1 MYSGGGATSLQPAQQ
16 ATVPVHQHI
25 LSLATSPY
33 GDNPIFKDLKP
44 LGNLN
49 EDALKPTNPAA
60 QKAILES
67 TSNQYKISPKVA
79 NGLKVKPVTSTLS
92 KKSLFGG
99 LEEFDSS
106 IEESFS
112 LKPNAKRLII
122 KPKVS
127 TPSTLASN
135 PNSTSSISVA
145 RSQETIQSNAE
156 ERRSSQI
163 PTTSSEIDNARRV
176 SWLHSN
182 FDKVPQQ
189 NRGDP
194 EANST
199 MQDLVSS
206 GKSKSSSIDKH
217 STSPG
222 ILRQD
227 LNRTNITSMQHKS
240 VHFPGLN
247 ANDSI
252 LSTKSFLDDTNA
264 DISLINTEPHPTGIV
279 LQRSGYYT
287 IPPLD
292 KLTDFMTEDGKCIVP
307 NFTVGRRG
315 YGNVYFGEPIDV
327 AGLNLDELV
336 HFRHK
341 EVIIYPDDENKP
353 PVGEGLNRKAQITLD
368 QVWPH
373 DKTLHEPIKDRERLE
388 EMNFES
394 KLRAVC
400 DKHDTRFVEY
410 RPETGSWV
418 FKVEH
423 FSKYGLSDSDE
434 EEGAADAKKVKPNQ
448 PGKEGLK
455 SKLTGA
461 IPKVCC

>member
-1 MYSGGGATSLQPAQQ
+1 M
-16 ATVPVHQHI
+16 
-25 LSLATSPY
+25 
-33 GDNPIFKDLKP
+33 
-44 LGNLN
+44 
-49 EDALKPTNPAA
+49 
-60 QKAILES
+60 
-67 TSNQYKISPKVA
+67 
-79 NGLKVKPVTSTLS
+79 
-92 KKSLFGG
+92 
-99 LEEFDSS
+99 
-106 IEESFS
+106 
-112 LKPNAKRLII
+112 KPNAKRLII

-127 TPSTLASN
+127 TTGNTGAST
-135 PNSTSSISVA
+135 PNTSLQISK
-145 RSQETIQSNAE
+145 SQETSPITSKDD
-156 ERRSSQI
+156 RRTSQI
-163 PTTSSEIDNARRV
+163 RLVPSEPENPRRV

-182 FDKVPQQ
+182 LDKVPQQ
-189 NRGDP
+189 GRGDN
-194 EANST
+194 EINTT

-206 GKSKSSSIDKH
+206 GKSKSLSIDKL

-227 LNRTNITSMQHKS
+227 QNRSNISSLQHKS

-264 DISLINTEPHPTGIV
+264 DISLINTDYPPHPTGIV
-279 LQRSGYYT
+279 LSRSGYYT
-287 IPPLD
+287 IPPLE
-292 KLTDFMTEDGKCIVP
+292 KLTDFLTDDGKCIVP
-307 NFTVGRRG
+307 NFTIGRRG

-353 PVGEGLNRKAQITLD
+353 PIGEGLNRKAQITLD

-373 DKTLHEPIKDRERLE
+373 DKTMHEPIKDRERLD
-388 EMNFES
+388 EMNYES

-418 FKVEH
+418 FKVDH
-423 FSKYGLSDSDE
+423 FSKYGLNDSDE
-434 EEGAADAKKVKPNQ
+434 EEDNPADAKKIKPNA
-448 PGKEGLK
+448 PAKDGIK
-455 SKLTGA
+455 SKVTGT
-461 IPKVCC
+461 IPKVCLFD

>member
-1 MYSGGGATSLQPAQQ
+1 M
-16 ATVPVHQHI
+16 
-25 LSLATSPY
+25 
-33 GDNPIFKDLKP
+33 F
-44 LGNLN
+44 
-49 EDALKPTNPAA
+49 
-60 QKAILES
+60 
-67 TSNQYKISPKVA
+67 
-79 NGLKVKPVTSTLS
+79 S
-92 KKSLFGG
+92 KQKSLFGG

-122 KPKVS
+122 KPKASTTSNLTPNPNNTSFNISKTLETSPIVS
-127 TPSTLASN
+127 SDERRLSQLPST
-135 PNSTSSISVA
+135 
-145 RSQETIQSNAE
+145 
-156 ERRSSQI
+156 
-163 PTTSSEIDNARRV
+163 SEPDNTRRV

-182 FDKVPQQ
+182 LDKVPQQ
-189 NRGDP
+189 NRGDTDI
-194 EANST
+194 NTT

-206 GKSKSSSIDKH
+206 NKAKSSNIDKLT
-217 STSPG
+217 TSPS

-227 LNRTNITSMQHKS
+227 PNRVNISPLQHKS
-240 VHFPGLN
+240 VHFPSLN

-292 KLTDFMTEDGKCIVP
+292 KLTDYLSEDGKCVVP
-307 NFTVGRRG
+307 NFTIGRKG
-315 YGNVYFGEPIDV
+315 YGNVYFGEAIDV

-373 DKTLHEPIKDRERLE
+373 DKTLHEPIKDRERLDE
-388 EMNFES
+388 LNYES

-418 FKVEH
+418 FKVDH

-434 EEGAADAKKVKPNQ
+434 EDNAAEAKKLKTNLQ
-448 PGKEGLK
+448 GKEGLK
-455 SKLTGA
+455 TKLTGT
-461 IPKVCC
+461 IPKV

>member
-1 MYSGGGATSLQPAQQ
+1 MIFLISHSL
-16 ATVPVHQHI
+16 
-25 LSLATSPY
+25 
-33 GDNPIFKDLKP
+33 F
-44 LGNLN
+44 
-49 EDALKPTNPAA
+49 
-60 QKAILES
+60 
-67 TSNQYKISPKVA
+67 ISYIPQ
-79 NGLKVKPVTSTLS
+79 
-92 KKSLFGG
+92 KSLFGG

-122 KPKVS
+122 KPKTPASEGAKNTASQPVTRAIDVS
-127 TPSTLASN
+127 PIAS
-135 PNSTSSISVA
+135 
-145 RSQETIQSNAE
+145 AE
-156 ERRSSQI
+156 ERRLSQL
-163 PTTSSEIDNARRV
+163 PASATDLESTRRV

-182 FDKVPQQ
+182 LDKVNQK
-189 NRGDP
+189 NRGD
-194 EANST
+194 ADVNTT
-199 MQDLVSS
+199 MQDLVA
-206 GKSKSSSIDKH
+206 GKSKASDKL
-217 STSPG
+217 SPN

-227 LNRTNITSMQHKS
+227 RANISALQHKS

-252 LSTKSFLDDTNA
+252 LSTKSFLDETSA
-264 DISLINTEPHPTGIV
+264 DLSLINTDPHPTGII
-279 LQRSGYYT
+279 LHRSGYYT

-292 KLTDFMTEDGKCIVP
+292 KLTDYLNENGKCIVP
-307 NFTVGRRG
+307 DFTIGRKG
-315 YGNVYFGEPIDV
+315 YGNVFFNGPIDV

-373 DKTLHEPIKDRERLE
+373 DKTLHEPIKDRERLDG
-388 EMNFES
+388 MNYES

-418 FKVEH
+418 FKVDH

-434 EEGAADAKKVKPNQ
+434 EDNPAEPKKLKPNVPEKEAAKKNL
-448 PGKEGLK
+448 G
-455 SKLTGA
+455 GA
-461 IPKVCC
+461 IPKVCCSGELNILAFIVV

>member
-1 MYSGGGATSLQPAQQ
+1 MQ
-16 ATVPVHQHI
+16 
-25 LSLATSPY
+25 
-33 GDNPIFKDLKP
+33 
-44 LGNLN
+44 
-49 EDALKPTNPAA
+49 
-60 QKAILES
+60 
-67 TSNQYKISPKVA
+67 
-79 NGLKVKPVTSTLS
+79 
-92 KKSLFGG
+92 KSLFGG
-99 LEEFDSS
+99 LEEFDNS
-106 IEESFS
+106 IEEGFS

-122 KPKVS
+122 KPK
-127 TPSTLASN
+127 ASN
-135 PNSTSSISVA
+135 VSSMTPNATNTSSNLTP
-145 RSQETIQSNAE
+145 QNLNETNPIVPAE
-156 ERRSSQI
+156 ERRLSQL
-163 PTTSSEIDNARRV
+163 PSTSSEPDNPRRV

-182 FDKVPQQ
+182 LDKVPQQ
-189 NRGDP
+189 QHRSGDN
-194 EANST
+194 EINTT
-199 MQDLVSS
+199 MQDLVSI
-206 GKSKSSSIDKH
+206 GKSKSNSTDKL

-227 LNRTNITSMQHKS
+227 ANRANIPSLQHKS

-287 IPPLD
+287 IPSLD
-292 KLTDFMTEDGKCIVP
+292 KLNDYLTEDGKCIVP
-307 NFTVGRRG
+307 NFTIGRKG

-373 DKTLHEPIKDRERLE
+373 DKTLHEPIKDRERLD
-388 EMNFES
+388 EMNYET

-418 FKVEH
+418 FKVDH
-423 FSKYGLSDSDE
+423 FSKYGLNDSDE
-434 EEGAADAKKVKPNQ
+434 EDNAADAKKLKPNL
-448 PGKEGLK
+448 PGKEVLK
-455 SKLTGA
+455 SKLTGT
-461 IPKVCC
+461 IPKVCLEFY

>member
-1 MYSGGGATSLQPAQQ
+1 MQ
-16 ATVPVHQHI
+16 
-25 LSLATSPY
+25 
-33 GDNPIFKDLKP
+33 
-44 LGNLN
+44 
-49 EDALKPTNPAA
+49 
-60 QKAILES
+60 
-67 TSNQYKISPKVA
+67 
-79 NGLKVKPVTSTLS
+79 
-92 KKSLFGG
+92 KSLFGG

-122 KPKVS
+122 KPKVP
-127 TPSTLASN
+127 TPSGTGTSIQNTSLPTSKLQEISPIAS
-135 PNSTSSISVA
+135 
-145 RSQETIQSNAE
+145 RDD
-156 ERRSSQI
+156 RRSLRI
-163 PTTSSEIDNARRV
+163 APPSEPENARRI

-182 FDKVPQQ
+182 LDKVPQQ
-189 NRGDP
+189 GRGDTD
-194 EANST
+194 ANTT

-206 GKSKSSSIDKH
+206 GKTKSSTIDINKQSI
-217 STSPG
+217 SPSLG

-227 LNRTNITSMQHKS
+227 PNRANISSLQHKS
-240 VHFPGLN
+240 HHYSGGLN

-264 DISLINTEPHPTGIV
+264 DISLINTDYSPHPTGIV
-279 LQRSGYYT
+279 LTRSGYYT

-292 KLTDFMTEDGKCIVP
+292 KLTDFLTDDGKCIVP
-307 NFTVGRRG
+307 NFTIGRKG
-315 YGNVYFGEPIDV
+315 YGNVYFGETMDV
-327 AGLNLDELV
+327 AGLNIDELV
-336 HFRHK
+336 HFRNK

-373 DKTLHEPIKDRERLE
+373 DKTLHEPIKDKQRLE
-388 EMNFES
+388 EMNFEG

-418 FKVEH
+418 FKVDH

-434 EEGAADAKKVKPNQ
+434 EDNPADPKKLKPNVPTKDGVKPKAIGTLPKVK
-448 PGKEGLK
+448 LK
-455 SKLTGA
+455 QFLNFF
-461 IPKVCC
+461 IEYHL

>member
-1 MYSGGGATSLQPAQQ
+1 M
-16 ATVPVHQHI
+16 
-25 LSLATSPY
+25 
-33 GDNPIFKDLKP
+33 
-44 LGNLN
+44 
-49 EDALKPTNPAA
+49 
-60 QKAILES
+60 
-67 TSNQYKISPKVA
+67 
-79 NGLKVKPVTSTLS
+79 
-92 KKSLFGG
+92 FGG

-122 KPKVS
+122 KPKAS
-127 TPSTLASN
+127 TASN
-135 PNSTSSISVA
+135 LTPNANNTSLNIP
-145 RSQETIQSNAE
+145 RSQETSPIVSSE
-156 ERRSSQI
+156 ERRSSQLPTI
-163 PTTSSEIDNARRV
+163 PAEPENSRRV

-182 FDKVPQQ
+182 LDKVSQQ
-189 NRGDP
+189 NRADN
-194 EANST
+194 EINST

-206 GKSKSSSIDKH
+206 GKLKSGSIDKL

-227 LNRTNITSMQHKS
+227 PNRANISSLQHKS

-292 KLTDFMTEDGKCIVP
+292 KLTDYLTDDGKCIVP
-307 NFTVGRRG
+307 NFTIGRKG

-388 EMNFES
+388 EMNYEA

-418 FKVEH
+418 FKVDH
-423 FSKYGLSDSDE
+423 FSKYGLSDSDDE
-434 EEGAADAKKVKPNQ
+434 DDNAAEAKKPKPNL
-448 PGKEGLK
+448 PRETFKSK
-455 SKLTGA
+455 SKLTGT
-461 IPKVCC
+461 IPKVCIDFNCI

>member
-1 MYSGGGATSLQPAQQ
+1 M
-16 ATVPVHQHI
+16 
-25 LSLATSPY
+25 
-33 GDNPIFKDLKP
+33 
-44 LGNLN
+44 
-49 EDALKPTNPAA
+49 
-60 QKAILES
+60 
-67 TSNQYKISPKVA
+67 
-79 NGLKVKPVTSTLS
+79 
-92 KKSLFGG
+92 FGG

-122 KPKVS
+122 KPKAS
-127 TPSTLASN
+127 AASN
-135 PNSTSSISVA
+135 LTPNANNTSLNIP
-145 RSQETIQSNAE
+145 RSQETSPIVSTE
-156 ERRSSQI
+156 ERRSSQLPTI
-163 PTTSSEIDNARRV
+163 PTEPENNRRV

-182 FDKVPQQ
+182 LDKVSLQ
-189 NRGDP
+189 NRGDN
-194 EANST
+194 EINST

-206 GKSKSSSIDKH
+206 GKLKSGNIDKM

-227 LNRTNITSMQHKS
+227 SNRTNISSLQHKS

-292 KLTDFMTEDGKCIVP
+292 KLTDYLTEDGKCIVP
-307 NFTVGRRG
+307 NFTIGRKG

-327 AGLNLDELV
+327 AGLNLDDLV

-388 EMNFES
+388 EMNYEA

-418 FKVEH
+418 FKVDH
-423 FSKYGLSDSDE
+423 FSKYGLSDSDDDDDN
-434 EEGAADAKKVKPNQ
+434 AAEAKKLKPNL

-455 SKLTGA
+455 SKLTGT
-461 IPKVCC
+461 IPKVCIEFN

>member
-1 MYSGGGATSLQPAQQ
+1 M
-16 ATVPVHQHI
+16 HQHI

-33 GDNPIFKDLKP
+33 GDNPIYKDLKP
-44 LGNLN
+44 LGILN

-67 TSNQYKISPKVA
+67 TANQYKISPKVS
-79 NGLKVKPVTSTLS
+79 NELKVKPVASTLS

-106 IEESFS
+106 IEGSFS

-127 TPSTLASN
+127 TPSSLAPN
-135 PNSTSSISVA
+135 PNNSSLNIS
-145 RSQETIQSNAE
+145 RSQETSPIDIE
-156 ERRSSQI
+156 GRRSLSQL
-163 PTTSSEIDNARRV
+163 PATSSEPENTRRV

-182 FDKVPQQ
+182 LDKVTQQ
-189 NRGDP
+189 GRGDT
-194 EANST
+194 EINT
-199 MQDLVSS
+199 TIQELVSS
-206 GKSKSSSIDKH
+206 GKSKSSNIDKLN
-217 STSPG
+217 TSPG

-227 LNRTNITSMQHKS
+227 LNRSNISSLQHKS

-307 NFTVGRRG
+307 NFTIGRKG
-315 YGNVYFGEPIDV
+315 YGNVYFGEPLDV
-327 AGLNLDELV
+327 AGLNFDELV

-388 EMNFES
+388 EMNYEW

-418 FKVEH
+418 FKVDH

-434 EEGAADAKKVKPNQ
+434 EENAGEAKKLKPNQ
-448 PGKEGLK
+448 PGKDGLK
-455 SKLTGA
+455 SKLTGT
-461 IPKVCC
+461 IPKVCSN

>member
-1 MYSGGGATSLQPAQQ
+1 MFLFGFHFFSCSVQ
-16 ATVPVHQHI
+16 
-25 LSLATSPY
+25 
-33 GDNPIFKDLKP
+33 
-44 LGNLN
+44 
-49 EDALKPTNPAA
+49 
-60 QKAILES
+60 
-67 TSNQYKISPKVA
+67 
-79 NGLKVKPVTSTLS
+79 
-92 KKSLFGG
+92 KSLFGG

-122 KPKVS
+122 KPKAS
-127 TPSTLASN
+127 IASN
-135 PNSTSSISVA
+135 LTPNPHNTSLNIPK
-145 RSQETIQSNAE
+145 SQDTSPVVE
-156 ERRSSQI
+156 ERRSSQLPI
-163 PTTSSEIDNARRV
+163 ASSEPENTRRV

-182 FDKVPQQ
+182 LDKVSQQ
-189 NRGDP
+189 NRGDN
-194 EANST
+194 EINTT
-199 MQDLVSS
+199 MQDLVPA
-206 GKSKSSSIDKH
+206 GKSKSGSIDKLT
-217 STSPG
+217 TSPG
-222 ILRQD
+222 ILRSD
-227 LNRTNITSMQHKS
+227 SNRANISSLQHKS

-252 LSTKSFLDDTNA
+252 LSTKSFLDDTNV
-264 DISLINTEPHPTGIV
+264 DISLINTEPHPAGIT

-287 IPPLD
+287 IPPLEKLAD
-292 KLTDFMTEDGKCIVP
+292 YLTDDGKCIVP
-307 NFTVGRRG
+307 NFTIGRKG
-315 YGNVYFGEPIDV
+315 YGNVYFGEPIDI
-327 AGLNLDELV
+327 AGLNFDELV

-353 PVGEGLNRKAQITLD
+353 PVGVGLNRKAQITLD

-373 DKTLHEPIKDRERLE
+373 DKTLHEPIKDRQRLE
-388 EMNFES
+388 EMNYEE

-418 FKVEH
+418 FKVDH

-434 EEGAADAKKVKPNQ
+434 DENAGEPKKLKPNQ

-461 IPKVCC
+461 IPKVCFHNKSMNKHLFNSIKIEIRK

>member
-1 MYSGGGATSLQPAQQ
+1 M
-16 ATVPVHQHI
+16 
-25 LSLATSPY
+25 
-33 GDNPIFKDLKP
+33 
-44 LGNLN
+44 
-49 EDALKPTNPAA
+49 
-60 QKAILES
+60 
-67 TSNQYKISPKVA
+67 
-79 NGLKVKPVTSTLS
+79 
-92 KKSLFGG
+92 FGG
-99 LEEFDSS
+99 LEEFDNS

-122 KPKVS
+122 KPKAS
-127 TPSTLASN
+127 AGSNLTPN
-135 PNSTSSISVA
+135 PNNTSLNIP
-145 RSQETIQSNAE
+145 RSQETSPIVSTE
-156 ERRSSQI
+156 ERRSSQL
-163 PTTSSEIDNARRV
+163 PTTSSEPENTRRV

-182 FDKVPQQ
+182 LDKVSQQ
-189 NRGDP
+189 NRGDN
-194 EANST
+194 EINTT

-206 GKSKSSSIDKH
+206 GKSKSGSIDKL

-227 LNRTNITSMQHKS
+227 SNRANISSLQHKS

-292 KLTDFMTEDGKCIVP
+292 KLTDYLTEDGKCIVP
-307 NFTVGRRG
+307 NFTIGRKG

-353 PVGEGLNRKAQITLD
+353 PIGEGLNRKAQITLD

-373 DKTLHEPIKDRERLE
+373 DKTLHEPIKDRERLD
-388 EMNFES
+388 EMNYET

-418 FKVEH
+418 FKVDH

-434 EEGAADAKKVKPNQ
+434 DENAADAKKLKPNL

-455 SKLTGA
+455 SKLSGA
-461 IPKVCC
+461 IPKVCLAFN

>member
-1 MYSGGGATSLQPAQQ
+1 MQQAQQ

-44 LGNLN
+44 LGSLN

-67 TSNQYKISPKVA
+67 TANQYKISPKVS

-127 TPSTLASN
+127 A
-135 PNSTSSISVA
+135 TSSLTPNQHNTSLNIP
-145 RSQETIQSNAE
+145 RSQETSPIVSSE
-156 ERRSSQI
+156 ERRSSQL
-163 PTTSSEIDNARRV
+163 PTVSSEPENTRRV

-182 FDKVPQQ
+182 LDKVPQQ
-189 NRGDP
+189 NRGDIDI
-194 EANST
+194 NTT

-206 GKSKSSSIDKH
+206 GKSKSGSLDK
-217 STSPG
+217 TPTG
-222 ILRQD
+222 VLRQD
-227 LNRTNITSMQHKS
+227 PNRSNISALQHKN
-240 VHFPGLN
+240 VHFGGLN

-252 LSTKSFLDDTNA
+252 LSTASFLDDTNA
-264 DISLINTEPHPTGIV
+264 DISDLNIGPHPTGII

-292 KLTDFMTEDGKCIVP
+292 KLTDFLSEDGKCIVP
-307 NFTVGRRG
+307 NFTIGRKG
-315 YGNVYFGEPIDV
+315 YGNVYFGEAIDV

-373 DKTLHEPIKDRERLE
+373 DKTLHEPIKDRERLD
-388 EMNFES
+388 EMNYEA

-418 FKVEH
+418 FKVDH

-434 EEGAADAKKVKPNQ
+434 EENAAEAKKLKPNQ

-455 SKLTGA
+455 TKLTGT
-461 IPKVCC
+461 IPKVCAE

>member
-1 MYSGGGATSLQPAQQ
+1 M
-16 ATVPVHQHI
+16 
-25 LSLATSPY
+25 LSTQETSP
-33 GDNPIFKDLKP
+33 
-44 LGNLN
+44 
-49 EDALKPTNPAA
+49 
-60 QKAILES
+60 
-67 TSNQYKISPKVA
+67 
-79 NGLKVKPVTSTLS
+79 LS
-92 KKSLFGG
+92 
-99 LEEFDSS
+99 
-106 IEESFS
+106 
-112 LKPNAKRLII
+112 
-122 KPKVS
+122 
-127 TPSTLASN
+127 
-135 PNSTSSISVA
+135 
-145 RSQETIQSNAE
+145 
-156 ERRSSQI
+156 
-163 PTTSSEIDNARRV
+163 SSESRRLSQLPSAATEPENPRRV

-182 FDKVPQQ
+182 LDKVAHQ
-189 NRGDP
+189 NRGDI
-194 EANST
+194 EINT
-199 MQDLVSS
+199 TIQDLVSS
-206 GKSKSSSIDKH
+206 SKSKSGNIDKIT
-217 STSPG
+217 TSPN

-227 LNRTNITSMQHKS
+227 ANRSNISALQHKS

-292 KLTDFMTEDGKCIVP
+292 KLTDFLTEDGKCIVP
-307 NFTVGRRG
+307 NFTIGRKG

-373 DKTLHEPIKDRERLE
+373 DKTLHEPIKDRERLD
-388 EMNFES
+388 EMNYEL

-418 FKVEH
+418 FKVDH

-434 EEGAADAKKVKPNQ
+434 EENAAAEAKKLKPNF
-448 PGKEGLK
+448 PAKEGLK
-455 SKLTGA
+455 SKAGA
-461 IPKVCC
+461 IPKVRMP